1 VTTKTE
7 LYAIQSLAANG
18 FAVMRSTVAYRL
30 RPDLWS
36 SGEECGNTFQSKSV
50 DSMLEGVRR
59 LNVVFEGSEDVM
71 KVLTRSMD
79 RLAERMEWVTGF
91 RVLGIEEEK
100 PAAPVQEKTAPTEA
114 QKKAAERLQE
124 LKKLAAMDLPPHDC
138 VRRKDILEARRELG
152 MAAD

>member
-1 VTTKTE
+1 MTTKTQQ
-7 LYAIQSLAANG
+7 YAIQSLAACG

-36 SGEECGNTFQSKSV
+36 SGEECGNNFQSKSV
-50 DSMLEGVRR
+50 GCVLEGVRR
-59 LNVVFEGSEDVM
+59 LNVVFEGSEEVL

-91 RVLGIEEEK
+91 RVLRIEEVK

-114 QKKAAERLQE
+114 QKKSAERLQE
-124 LKKLAAMDLPPHDC
+124 LKKLAAQEPPAHDC
-138 VRRKDILEARRELG
+138 ALRKDILAARRELG
-152 MAAD
+152 QVES